1 MAEHAPEKAAQMRG
15 TSDVKELFAAPY
27 RRLAVWLAGL
37 RCSIAGHTEAGPVPV
52 LVGWPVVS
60 SSNAVAN
67 WNTDVASTTA
77 SPPIVRTAM
86 GGEEYDESSGL
97 SAGCVLLFP
106 ADRTR
111 ATDIGSMP
119 GGRLPALA
127 YGSSKSCR

>member
-1 MAEHAPEKAAQMRG
+1 VAEHGREKAAQMRG
-15 TSDVKELFAAPY
+15 TSDVKELFAASY

-77 SPPIVRTAM
+77 LTPHRSDGDGWRGIRRVEWPV
-86 GGEEYDESSGL
+86 SGVCH
-97 SAGCVLLFP
+97 AVP